1 MFCLLSERK
10 KMKEPFFEEYE
21 LKVVARIA
29 APSLS
34 NTNLSKDLYENV
46 LDALTKRRDI
56 LVGVTSLTIEPVT
69 ERKKQ

>member
-1 MFCLLSERK
+1 
-10 KMKEPFFEEYE
+10 MKEPFFEEYE

-29 APSLS
+29 APTISH
-34 NTNLSKDLYENV
+34 TNLSKDLYENV

>member
-1 MFCLLSERK
+1 
-10 KMKEPFFEEYE
+10 MKEPFFEEYE
-21 LKVVARIA
+21 LRVVARIA
-29 APSLS
+29 APTLD
-34 NTNLSKDLYENV
+34 NTNLSKALYENV

>member
-1 MFCLLSERK
+1 
-10 KMKEPFFEEYE
+10 MKEPFFEEYE

-29 APSLS
+29 APTLA